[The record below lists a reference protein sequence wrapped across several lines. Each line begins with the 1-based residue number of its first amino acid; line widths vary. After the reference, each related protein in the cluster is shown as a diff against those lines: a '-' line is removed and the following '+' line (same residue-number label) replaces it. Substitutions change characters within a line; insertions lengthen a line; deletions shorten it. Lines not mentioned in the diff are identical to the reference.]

1 MAGSVILNTPLLLLF
16 FGSGLG
22 MNLFDRYYR
31 DSRGRMTFFSAV
43 VVVASCAYA
52 LLLGAG
58 IGEVVTV
65 LLIFLC
71 LNLEGWK

>member
-1 MAGSVILNTPLLLLF
+1 MADSVILNTPLLLLF

-22 MNLFDRYYR
+22 LNLLDRHFR
-31 DSRGRMTFFSAV
+31 ASRGRLTLISAV
-43 VVVASCAYA
+43 VVVVSCTYA

-58 IGEVVTV
+58 IEETVTV
-65 LLIFLC
+65 LLAFLC